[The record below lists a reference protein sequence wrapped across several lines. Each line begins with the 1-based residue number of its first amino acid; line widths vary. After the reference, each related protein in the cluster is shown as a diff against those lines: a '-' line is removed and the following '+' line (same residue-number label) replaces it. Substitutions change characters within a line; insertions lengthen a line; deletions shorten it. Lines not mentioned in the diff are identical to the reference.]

1 MRALWAAIT
10 IIGAS
15 GVDVIEMDIMTLQH
29 DTARAQRHIKE
40 QLDGLNRAERNIA
53 QLVEDGRSPR
63 RGETAP
69 RLETEVRELRA
80 LLGTRPEP
88 GVLYELSP
96 GAREDCR
103 RPRPAAT
110 QPEAQIATR
119 AAAPADSW
127 RASTPSTLAFARRR
141 TPSSPRTRASTRYRP
156 CANVYWPSRKERGG
170 IRRGQKGGK

>member
-53 QLVEDGRSPR
+53 QLVEEVIGL
-63 RGETAP
+63 RGEVR
-69 RLETEVRELRA
+69 RLQSLEKEVRELRA
-80 LLGTRPEP
+80 LVGTRPEP

-96 GAREDCR
+96 GHEREVTVTTAGD
-103 RPRPAAT
+103 AE
-110 QPEAQIATR
+110 PEAQIATR
-119 AAAPADSW
+119 AAAPADS
-127 RASTPSTLAFARRR
+127 
-141 TPSSPRTRASTRYRP
+141 
-156 CANVYWPSRKERGG
+156 
-170 IRRGQKGGK
+170 

>member
-53 QLVEDGRSPR
+53 QLVEEVISL
-63 RGETAP
+63 RGEVK
-69 RLETEVRELRA
+69 RLQSLEKEVRELRA
-80 LLGTRPEP
+80 LVAARRPEP

-96 GAREDCR
+96 GHEREVTVTTAGD
-103 RPRPAAT
+103 AE
-110 QPEAQIATR
+110 PEAQIATR
-119 AAAPADSW
+119 AAAPADS
-127 RASTPSTLAFARRR
+127 
-141 TPSSPRTRASTRYRP
+141 
-156 CANVYWPSRKERGG
+156 
-170 IRRGQKGGK
+170 